1 MKIGVTCYPTVGGS
15 GTVATEL
22 GLAIARRGHEVHFI
36 CYAMPYRLGRVP
48 PGVTFHEV
56 TVPTY
61 PLFQYPPYSLALAS
75 QMAEAVRGHG
85 IELLHVHYAIP
96 HAISAHLAREIL
108 GNGPKLVVT
117 LHGTDITVVG
127 ADPSFLPIV
136 RLGIERADAVTAVS
150 RSLAEETH
158 ERLGVKREI
167 EVIPNFVDPDRFDRD
182 FAAAHRRR
190 LSPDGAPLLVH
201 ASNFRPVKRVTDV
214 LEVFRRVHERIPA
227 HLAMVGDGPDRP
239 AAERFARDAGLAH
252 RVEFLGNVSP
262 IEGVI
267 GAGDVFLLPS
277 SEESFGL
284 AALEAMACGVP
295 VVASNAGGIP
305 ELVVDG
311 EGGFTFP
318 VGDTAGMAAQVVALL
333 SDPQEL
339 ARQRERARMR
349 AIGEFGTTKVV
360 DRYEALYHRLLG
372 SRPGCDE
379 ALPLVANLRPLG

>member
-1 MKIGVTCYPTVGGS
+1 MKIGITCYPTVGGS

-36 CYAMPYRLGRVP
+36 CYALPYRLGRVP

-61 PLFQYPPYSLALAS
+61 PLFQYPPYALALAS
-75 QMAEAVRGHG
+75 QMADAVRNHG

-96 HAISAHLAREIL
+96 HAISAYLAREIL
-108 GNGPKLVVT
+108 GGGPKLVVT

-150 RSLAEETH
+150 QSLANQTH
-158 ERLGVKREI
+158 ELLGIAKDI
-167 EVIPNFVDPDRFDRD
+167 EVLPNFVDPERCDRD

-201 ASNFRPVKRVTDV
+201 ASNFRPVKRILDV
-214 LEVFRRVHERIPA
+214 LEIFRQVQERIPS

-239 AAERFARDAGLAH
+239 AAERFARDAGIAH

-262 IEGVI
+262 IEGVM

-295 VVASNAGGIP
+295 VVASDAGGIP
-305 ELVVDG
+305 ELVAHG
-311 EGGFTFP
+311 EGGFVFP
-318 VGDTAGMAAQVVALL
+318 VGDTAAMASCVTTLL
-333 SDPQEL
+333 SDPREL
-339 ARQRERARMR
+339 ARQRVLARSRAV
-349 AIGEFGTTKVV
+349 ENFGVTKVV
-360 DRYEALYHRLLG
+360 DRYEDLYRRLLD
-372 SRPGCDE
+372 R
-379 ALPLVANLRPLG
+379 

>member
-1 MKIGVTCYPTVGGS
+1 VAFDRRRIGWKTGDAMKIGVTCYPTVGGS

-22 GLAIARRGHEVHFI
+22 GLEIARRGHEVHFI
-36 CYAMPYRLGRVP
+36 CYALPYRLGRVP

-61 PLFQYPPYSLALAS
+61 PLFQYPPYALALAS
-75 QMAEAVRGHG
+75 QMAEAVRTHG

-96 HAISAHLAREIL
+96 HAISAYLAREIL
-108 GNGPKLVVT
+108 GGGPKLVVT

-150 RSLAEETH
+150 QSLADETH
-158 ERLGVKREI
+158 ERLGISKEI
-167 EVIPNFVDPDRFDRD
+167 EVIPNFVDPDRCDRD

-201 ASNFRPVKRVTDV
+201 ASNFRPVKRILDV
-214 LEVFRRVHERIPA
+214 LEIFRQVHKCVPC

-239 AAERFARDAGLAH
+239 LAERFARDAGIAH

-262 IEGVI
+262 IEGVV

-295 VVASNAGGIP
+295 VVASNAGGLP
-305 ELVVDG
+305 ELVAHG
-311 EGGFTFP
+311 EGGFVFP
-318 VGDTAGMAAQVVALL
+318 VGDTGAMAGCVIALL
-333 SDPQEL
+333 SDPREL
-339 ARQRERARMR
+339 ARQKKLARSRAVENFSV
-349 AIGEFGTTKVV
+349 AKVV
-360 DRYEALYHRLLG
+360 DRYEDLYRRLLD
-372 SRPGCDE
+372 R
-379 ALPLVANLRPLG
+379 

>member
-1 MKIGVTCYPTVGGS
+1 MKIGITCYPTVGGS

-36 CYAMPYRLGRVP
+36 CYALPYRLGRVP

-56 TVPTY
+56 TVPAY

-75 QMAEAVRGHG
+75 QMADAVRAHG

-150 RSLAEETH
+150 HSLADETR
-158 ERLGVKREI
+158 ERLGVTRAI
-167 EVIPNFVDPDRFDRD
+167 EVIPNFVDASRCDPD
-182 FAAAHRRR
+182 FAGAHRRR

-201 ASNFRPVKRVTDV
+201 ASNFRPVKRVNDV
-214 LEVFRRVHERIPA
+214 VEIFRRVHARIPS

-239 AAERFARDAGLAH
+239 AAERLTREYGLAH
-252 RVEFLGNVSP
+252 RVEFVGNVTP
-262 IEGVI
+262 VEGVL
-267 GAGDVFLLPS
+267 GAGDLFLLPS

-284 AALEAMACGVP
+284 AALEAMSCGVP
-295 VVASNAGGIP
+295 VIASRAGGLP
-305 ELVVDG
+305 ELITDG
-311 EGGFTFP
+311 AGGFTFP
-318 VGDTAGMAAQVVALL
+318 VGDVEAMAEKAATLL
-333 SDPQEL
+333 GDGREL
-339 ARQRERARMR
+339 AHQKLLARRRAV
-349 AIGEFGTTKVV
+349 EDFGTERVV
-360 DRYEALYHRLLG
+360 DQYEHLYRSLLG
-372 SRPGCDE
+372 
-379 ALPLVANLRPLG
+379 V